1 MVKETKPKYY
11 EDETKSAMVK
21 LISEQTGIN
30 LPALERATKIDI
42 VNIAKA
48 LKVKANYKGVA

>member
-1 MVKETKPKYY
+1 MVKEIKPKYY
-11 EDETKSAMVK
+11 EDETKSAMVRA
-21 LISEQTGIN
+21 ISDQTGIN
-30 LPALERATKIDI
+30 LPALERATKVDI

>member
-1 MVKETKPKYY
+1 MVKETKPKFY

-21 LISEQTGIN
+21 TISEQTGIN

>member
-21 LISEQTGIN
+21 TISEQTGIN

>member
-21 LISEQTGIN
+21 TISEQTGIN

-48 LKVKANYKGVA
+48 LKVKANYRGVA